1 MSYGYQSGIFE
12 SEKMSAPK
20 NSGTSDHYG
29 THYGTFASDLFAEI
43 REEAFGADIGQNGW
57 LTADEQDLFMG
68 WLGLSETDHLLDL
81 ACGTGGPTLR
91 IAQHTGCR
99 VTGIDLHQEGV
110 ANATKSAKDLGLE
123 ARAGFHQ
130 GNAAE
135 RLLFD
140 DASFDAIICIDAIN
154 HLPNRLKVF
163 QEWHRVL
170 KPGGWLL
177 FTDPIVLTG
186 PVTNEEIAIRA
197 SFAFFLFVPL
207 DLDEALLNEAGF
219 DVERVENRTQNMAEN
234 ASGWFN
240 ARTKRAS
247 DLRAIEG
254 DDVFDD
260 TQTFLQTAANLAE
273 ERRLSRLA
281 ILAKRRP

>member
-1 MSYGYQSGIFE
+1 MSE
-12 SEKMSAPK
+12 TKD
-20 NSGTSDHYG
+20 SGTSDHYG
-29 THYGTFASDLFAEI
+29 THYGNFASDLYSEV
-43 REEAFGADIGQNGW
+43 REEAFGVDIGQNGW

-81 ACGTGGPTLR
+81 ACGTGEPTLR
-91 IAQHTGCR
+91 IAQQTGCR

-123 ARAGFHQ
+123 ARASFHE

-170 KPGGWLL
+170 KRGGWLL

-197 SFAFFLFVPL
+197 SIGFFLFVPL

-219 DVERVENRTQNMAEN
+219 DIERIKNRTQNMAEN
-234 ASGWFN
+234 ASGWLC
-240 ARTKRAS
+240 ARAKRAS

-254 DDVFDD
+254 DEVFDD
-260 TQTFLQTAANLAE
+260 TQTFLQTAAKLAE

-281 ILAKRRP
+281 ILAKRRS

>member
-1 MSYGYQSGIFE
+1 MSE
-12 SEKMSAPK
+12 PK
-20 NSGTSDHYG
+20 GSSTSDHYG
-29 THYGTFASDLFAEI
+29 AHYGTFASDLFAEI
-43 REEAFGADIGQNGW
+43 REEAFGTDIGQNGW
-57 LTADEQDLFMG
+57 LTADEQDLFVG

-91 IAQHTGCR
+91 IAQQTGCS
-99 VTGIDLHQEGV
+99 VTGIDLHSEGV
-110 ANATKSAKDLGLE
+110 ANATKSAKNFGLG
-123 ARAGFHQ
+123 ARAAFHE

-135 RLLFD
+135 RLSFD
-140 DASFDAIICIDAIN
+140 DASFDVIICIDAIN

-197 SFAFFLFVPL
+197 SIGFFLFVPL

-219 DVERVENRTQNMAEN
+219 DVERVEDRTQNMAEN
-234 ASGWFN
+234 ASGWLD
-240 ARTKRAS
+240 ARAKRAS

-260 TQTFLQTAANLAE
+260 TQTFLQTAANLANE
-273 ERRLSRLA
+273 KRLSRLA
-281 ILAKRRP
+281 ILARRRS

>member
-1 MSYGYQSGIFE
+1 MSE
-12 SEKMSAPK
+12 SKDT
-20 NSGTSDHYG
+20 GTSDHYG

-57 LTADEQDLFMG
+57 LTSDEQDMFIG
-68 WLGLSETDHLLDL
+68 WLELSDTDHLLDL

-91 IAQHTGCR
+91 IAQQTGCR
-99 VTGIDLHQEGV
+99 VTGIDLHREGV
-110 ANATKSAKDLGLE
+110 ANAIKSAKDLALD
-123 ARAGFHQ
+123 ARAGFHE

-135 RLLFD
+135 RLSFD
-140 DASFDAIICIDAIN
+140 NARFDAIICIDAIN

-170 KPGGWLL
+170 KPGGRLL

-197 SFAFFLFVPL
+197 SIGFFLFVPL
-207 DLDEALLNEAGF
+207 DLDEALLKEAGF

-234 ASGWFN
+234 ASGWLQ
-240 ARTKRAS
+240 ARDKRAS
-247 DLRAIEG
+247 DLRTIEG
-254 DDVFDD
+254 DDVLMTRKHSF
-260 TQTFLQTAANLAE
+260 
-273 ERRLSRLA
+273 RPPP
-281 ILAKRRP
+281 IWHKRGGCRALPY